1 MNMNTNR
8 WTQVGVL
15 AVALLGAAGAQAK
28 KEATGDKGPNRRV
41 FERWF
46 ELVDSHQ
53 TDRFGEVEAADLDM
67 KTPMGA
73 TKGSEAHVQM
83 TKMFAAAF
91 PNFKHTVGDCVES
104 GERIACEG
112 KFAGDHTG
120 PMAMPGGPTIP
131 ATGKHVQFDWQ
142 GMARIKDGKVVSV
155 HVSFDNLGFMQQL
168 GLVPPPPSHAEAR
181 K

>member
-1 MNMNTNR
+1 MNMNRWNKNR
-8 WTQVGVL
+8 WTMVRVFT
-15 AVALLGAAGAQAK
+15 VALLDAAGAQAN
-28 KEATGDKGPNRRV
+28 TRDKGPNRRV
-41 FERWF
+41 MERWF

-53 TDRFGEVEAADLDM
+53 TDRFGEVEAGDLDM

-91 PNFKHTVGDCVES
+91 NFKHTVGECVES
-104 GERIACEG
+104 GDRIACEG

-120 PMAMPGGPTIP
+120 PMAVPGGQTIP

-142 GMARIKDGKVVSV
+142 GMARIKDGKVASV

-168 GLVPPPPSHAEAR
+168 GLVPPPTSAHAEAG